1 MYVCVC
7 GSLLTTRCMYVCVVV
22 YLAMY
27 VVYVVVVV
35 LGRII
40 YQYQKQA
47 TQCASA
53 NSVVAINGSCSL
65 LSPA

>member
-1 MYVCVC
+1 
-7 GSLLTTRCMYVCVVV
+7 MYVCVVV